1 MSDGRTENQ
10 SSVKFLLISIIL
22 HALFVLLVPKLGYG
36 PPAIPLSRG
45 GTTFVTLVPSN
56 GRDSARQA
64 AQVTQPK
71 RESPPPPRKSQQ
83 VVTLK
88 SPPVPAPTKPPTTPP
103 KKQELPVEKIPGAKV
118 LTSDAGR
125 DQAPSTVSEKPPARP
140 VVTEDPTPSDVS
152 APVLPAKEPEQ
163 PADSPAPPLAGD
175 MIQGL
180 GILDI
185 RVFPDKET
193 AMLTEP
199 VRLRFEVTVSGDAKT
214 VIARALGSSGDKRA
228 DSWATSMVTR
238 GLEYKAATEPY
249 QVTIELLIDR
259 DTKKVALSAPDE
271 RVRFVKR

>member
-88 SPPVPAPTKPPTTPP
+88 SPRFLLLPSLRRPRQRSKNFRWRRFREP
-103 KKQELPVEKIPGAKV
+103 KCLQATRAEIRLLPQLVK
-118 LTSDAGR
+118 S
-125 DQAPSTVSEKPPARP
+125 
-140 VVTEDPTPSDVS
+140 
-152 APVLPAKEPEQ
+152 
-163 PADSPAPPLAGD
+163 
-175 MIQGL
+175 
-180 GILDI
+180 
-185 RVFPDKET
+185 
-193 AMLTEP
+193 
-199 VRLRFEVTVSGDAKT
+199 RLRVRWLLKT
-214 VIARALGSSGDKRA
+214 RR
-228 DSWATSMVTR
+228 
-238 GLEYKAATEPY
+238 
-249 QVTIELLIDR
+249 QVTSLPRSYQRKNRSNLLIPR
-259 DTKKVALSAPDE
+259 HPHWPVI
-271 RVRFVKR
+271 